1 MMMLC
6 RVCAEFHDKKGAVLY
21 RVRPDMLNRMMVDV
35 PESIRQDPLFQMLV
49 NDDSLEVVVSAA
61 QKKRLEDDP
70 GVGHDASGKA
80 VKKETAEKTAG
91 SASKAGDN
99 GNGEKGKTAEQDVKG

>member
-70 GVGHDASGKA
+70 EVGHDASGKA
-80 VKKETAEKTAG
+80 VKQETAETTAG
-91 SASKAGDN
+91 SASKAG
-99 GNGEKGKTAEQDVKG
+99 GNGEKGKTAEQDAKG